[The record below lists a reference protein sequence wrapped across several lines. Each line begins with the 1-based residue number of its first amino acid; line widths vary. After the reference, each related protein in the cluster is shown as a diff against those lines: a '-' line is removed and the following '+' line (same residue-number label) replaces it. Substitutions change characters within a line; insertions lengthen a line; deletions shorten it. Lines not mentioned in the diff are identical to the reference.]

1 MMRVLGRIK
10 GINIH
15 IVGNQAEARRVL
27 QDLKGI
33 IEFDGRIKKD
43 WNSTITSLDAACRK
57 LLLAGPVGLFQSKY
71 GAKVQNIFDMRKF

>member
-27 QDLKGI
+27 QELNGI

-57 LLLAGPVGLFQSKY
+57 LLLAGPVGLFQSNIWCKGTKY
-71 GAKVQNIFDMRKF
+71 F